1 MQSWQFDLIPL
12 FIEQSSRTGLSRC
25 PAAALGSLS
34 LPAEKNLHLCCP
46 PRTRECGIRQIHS
59 SSLFTKPKICQ
70 EKVFFFSPNEMKLF
84 KVGEAKIRLRESE
97 ENSRNSLQEC
107 GAATSLSAFE
117 KASTENIN
125 SWKMNISSLFRDAGR
140 LALCHLHVTD
150 REGSFPKGPL
160 IPLCSPLQFPDAA
173 AGTAK
178 GKGHIGNCF
187 PSRKDKFTSLKEKYL
202 KELEVQFWCTI

>member
-1 MQSWQFDLIPL
+1 
-12 FIEQSSRTGLSRC
+12 
-25 PAAALGSLS
+25 
-34 LPAEKNLHLCCP
+34 
-46 PRTRECGIRQIHS
+46 
-59 SSLFTKPKICQ
+59 
-70 EKVFFFSPNEMKLF
+70 MKLF

-125 SWKMNISSLFRDAGR
+125 SWKMNISLLFRDAGR